1 MLSNQVVVFLLY
13 YKKLDDEWCQ
23 EVEVLCDVLC
33 VQNLNVYLIGWV
45 MKIKI
50 ELDQDYI
57 DECLLVV
64 GKEMIYCQVENSFIQ
79 LNVVMNIQMLEW
91 VLDVIKGLKGDLLEL
106 YCGNGNFLLVL
117 VCNFD
122 WVLVIEIVKLLV
134 VVV

>member
-1 MLSNQVVVFLLY
+1 
-13 YKKLDDEWCQ
+13 
-23 EVEVLCDVLC
+23 
-33 VQNLNVYLIGWV
+33 
-45 MKIKI
+45 
-50 ELDQDYI
+50 
-57 DECLLVV
+57 
-64 GKEMIYCQVENSFIQ
+64 
-79 LNVVMNIQMLEW
+79 MLEW